1 MNANI
6 DIQKITQ
13 EIQQAYEANA
23 KGKEGLARVCAR
35 RAAGWAIQKHLELQG
50 ISLDT
55 PSVLDQISF
64 LLNQPNTTPKVQKI
78 LIHMT
83 QKVEKDSLEG
93 ESYWPLPN
101 VNLVEEAHWLVEE
114 LLGIEI
120 DLAESKPN

>member
-1 MNANI
+1 MSTNK
-6 DIQKITQ
+6 DIQKIVQ
-13 EIQQAYEANA
+13 EIRQAYEADT

-35 RAAGWAIQKHLELQG
+35 RAAGWAIQKHLELKG

-55 PSVLDQISF
+55 PSVLDHISY
-64 LLNQPNTTPKVQKI
+64 LLNQSSTKPEILKV
-78 LIHMT
+78 LTHMT

-114 LLGIEI
+114 LLGISI
-120 DLAESKPN
+120 DLEKSKPN